1 MSEDHRAR
9 SPGHGEGQRLTWCTD
24 STFTELD
31 TCWHIGVLQGSDH
44 VETFETSEYCS
55 LHRRYTRSFA
65 IRIRVDA
72 EWNSNRISQSQPE
85 CGPGRPGEFF
95 PGLLLC

>member
-1 MSEDHRAR
+1 MWKHLR
-9 SPGHGEGQRLTWCTD
+9 HQN
-24 STFTELD
+24 
-31 TCWHIGVLQGSDH
+31 IV
-44 VETFETSEYCS
+44 